1 MLIDVHTHL
10 WKGIEAQCRPGILDM
25 CDSFGIDKVLVSSL
39 GGYQPDPEEIRYL
52 NDQTYGFMKEHPGL
66 VEGYCYLN
74 PRHPDALTELH
85 RRVEDQGMCG
95 VKLWVATFC
104 DDPLVDP
111 IAEQCVSYGIP
122 MLVHAFY
129 KAVDQLPCESL
140 GENVANLARRHPDA
154 KILMA
159 HLGADCLREMRMVK
173 DCKNVWLD
181 FSGSIS
187 HADDLEYAVRLVGA
201 DRLLFGSDM
210 PDLAFQCSYGQLI
223 EADLTPEDREK
234 IAWKNAVRLFGFD
247 GEAVK

>member
-1 MLIDVHTHL
+1 
-10 WKGIEAQCRPGILDM
+10 
-25 CDSFGIDKVLVSSL
+25 
-39 GGYQPDPEEIRYL
+39 
-52 NDQTYGFMKEHPGL
+52 
-66 VEGYCYLN
+66 
-74 PRHPDALTELH
+74 
-85 RRVEDQGMCG
+85 
-95 VKLWVATFC
+95 
-104 DDPLVDP
+104 
-111 IAEQCVSYGIP
+111 
-122 MLVHAFY
+122 
-129 KAVDQLPCESL
+129 
-140 GENVANLARRHPDA
+140 
-154 KILMA
+154 
-159 HLGADCLREMRMVK
+159 MVK